1 MRRFCG
7 SSTCLWALDWP
18 TAGSYCRSRRCSS
31 LALAAVDAVYFGLF
45 IYLWFK
51 LPQLLFLLVVLGY
64 GSMLSLHVPIQ
75 EYVLRKYTGQAF
87 STHVQEDEWSVKDHH
102 DSE

>member
-1 MRRFCG
+1 MCIRDSAYIFG
-7 SSTCLWALDWP
+7 V
-18 TAGSYCRSRRCSS
+18 SYFPAT
-31 LALAAVDAVYFGLF
+31 LALAAIDAVYFGLF
-45 IYLWFK
+45 VYLWFK

-87 STHVQEDEWSVKDHH
+87 STHVQEDEWSVKDHRH
-102 DSE
+102 DGE